1 MKDTNKTLILNLF
14 FEYGISVNANAYNTS
29 KPEHM
34 DSLREI
40 VRKDA
45 YRFLGTLG
53 HVFQS
58 DADELVKSFWNKA
71 LKEGLH
77 NACKKGWRD

>member
-29 KPEHM
+29 KPEDM

-45 YRFLGTLG
+45 YRFLGKLG
-53 HVFQS
+53 KEFKS
-58 DADELVKSFWNKA
+58 NADELIKYFWNKA